1 VVRDGLTINSD
12 FYICHFITERNTSM
26 FEKSSGRKILMG
38 LVTGTLLSAAVAS
51 VLAEEGKQSF
61 YVTESEDKPVLLE
74 DGHDKKCLRTEIS
87 PNDPTKKFVECGD
100 VEAPKPVV
108 AKEDPCAKDS
118 DNDGVNDCRDK
129 CANTPAGAKVDV
141 NGCTLI
147 GNTHNVVLA
156 GDVTFKFNK
165 ADLSPQ
171 GKAQL
176 DKVAS
181 EILGLKDR
189 LKHVVIVGYTD
200 SVGSDKYNLDLS
212 DKRSKAAAKYLVSKG
227 VPKDKLFAKG
237 QGKAKP
243 VADNKTKEGRAK
255 NRRVEIAI
263 TSANAK

>member
-1 VVRDGLTINSD
+1 
-12 FYICHFITERNTSM
+12 M

-51 VLAEEGKQSF
+51 VLAEEGKQSH
-61 YVTESEDKPVLLE
+61 YVLDSEGKAVMSVREKECITAPQ
-74 DGHDKKCLRTEIS
+74 S
-87 PNDPTKKFVECGD
+87 PNEPTKQFAECGD
-100 VEAPKPVV
+100 VQKAPKPVV
-108 AKEDPCAKDS
+108 KEDPCAKDA

-141 NGCTLI
+141 NGCPVI
-147 GNTHNVVLA
+147 GSTHNVVLA
-156 GDVTFKFNK
+156 GDVTFEFNK

-176 DKVAS
+176 DKVAA
-181 EILGLKDR
+181 EIVGLKDR

-200 SVGSDKYNLDLS
+200 SVGSDKYNLALS
-212 DKRSKAAAKYLVSKG
+212 DKRAKSAAKYLVSKG

-237 QGKAKP
+237 MGKAKP
-243 VADNKTKEGRAK
+243 IADNKTKEGRAK

>member
-1 VVRDGLTINSD
+1 
-12 FYICHFITERNTSM
+12 M
-26 FEKSSGRKILMG
+26 FKKSASRKILMG

-61 YVTESEDKPVLLE
+61 YVTESEDKPVLLQ
-74 DGHDKKCLRTEIS
+74 DGHEKKCLRTEIS
-87 PNDPTKKFVECGD
+87 PNEPTKEFAECGD
-100 VEAPKPVV
+100 VKPAAPV
-108 AKEDPCAKDS
+108 AKADPCAKDS

-141 NGCTLI
+141 NGCPVVAS
-147 GNTHNVVLA
+147 THNVILA

-176 DKVAS
+176 DKVAA
-181 EILGLKDR
+181 EIVGLKDR

-237 QGKAKP
+237 QGKVKP
-243 VADNKTKEGRAK
+243 IADNKTKEGRAK

-263 TSANAK
+263 TSGSTK